1 MEEFAYLSPWNW
13 EHLSE
18 HSVTLVF
25 VFPTLAAEMKL
36 KDRINGHLHKIN
48 NTSKKKKKEKT
59 PFQMQG
65 VSEIAVPENILINT
79 YNWIQ
84 IFRKLSPA

>member
-25 VFPTLAAEMKL
+25 VLSTLATEMKL
-36 KDRINGHLHKIN
+36 KNRINGHLSKIN
-48 NTSKKKKKEKT
+48 NTSKKRKKKT
-59 PFQMQG
+59 PFQMQE
-65 VSEIAVPENILINT
+65 VSEIAVPENMLINT
-79 YNWIQ
+79 HN
-84 IFRKLSPA
+84 